1 MYFKVS
7 FPTKVLKQL
16 PENVPPKNIF
26 LLEFTIFFQYFL
38 KCLLHLLV
46 NHPPNFSNCD
56 YIRINFI
63 FYEHYI
69 YQP

>member
-26 LLEFTIFFQYFL
+26 LLEFTIFFSILFEMPITPIG
-38 KCLLHLLV
+38 K
-46 NHPPNFSNCD
+46 PPLQF
-56 YIRINFI
+56 F
-63 FYEHYI
+63 
-69 YQP
+69 QL